1 MKNSSPKP
9 QLPNPKNLETLEA
22 REGAKGVE
30 QIEMRASE
38 VTVKVRRSPKFLP
51 FVLSG
56 MILGIVVA
64 FILNALIAPENRTD
78 ANILGYLVLYC
89 AGAGLALG
97 VLSAVVLDAIFV
109 ARAKQVTATKL
120 ER

>member
-1 MKNSSPKP
+1 
-9 QLPNPKNLETLEA
+9 
-22 REGAKGVE
+22 
-30 QIEMRASE
+30 MRASE

-56 MILGIVVA
+56 MVLGVVLA
-64 FILNALIAPENRTD
+64 FIVNAVIPDENRTPT
-78 ANILGYLVLYC
+78 AILGYLVLYF

-97 VLSAVVLDAIFV
+97 VLFAVVLDGV
-109 ARAKQVTATKL
+109 SRARAKQVSATKL